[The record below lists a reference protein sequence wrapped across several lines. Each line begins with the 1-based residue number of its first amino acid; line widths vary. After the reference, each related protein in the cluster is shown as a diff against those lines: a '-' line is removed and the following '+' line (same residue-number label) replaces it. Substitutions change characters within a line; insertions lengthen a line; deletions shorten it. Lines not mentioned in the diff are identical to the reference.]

1 MNNDVK
7 LFYFGGSGGFFCL
20 HLLLL
25 TGIYNCKF
33 RGDDQNFENI
43 FKKQWNITDIKKWKS
58 TETWPDNDATMTS
71 DLNNKIYYICNDY
84 EFLPNKYHGKT
95 IVLYTDIETQCYL
108 AMTKNAWLN
117 CFKDQTNNS
126 LLNYYKNVKAQEWPD
141 MNNIHEFKNLPDKIK
156 EECLNRWKF
165 NELWPINDLTD
176 QPVLSSYG
184 VPYKNE
190 KIFHKLVTERIFDQA
205 DIVVKLQDLI
215 KTNGD
220 ILFDRLGIKGN
231 SRCKDF
237 VELWLNKHT
246 PEQLKYL
253 LS

>member
-1 MNNDVK
+1 MNNDIK
-7 LFYFGGSGGFFCL
+7 LFYFGASGGFFCL

-33 RGDDQNFENI
+33 TGDEQNFENI
-43 FKKQWNITDIKKWKS
+43 FKKQWDISDIGKWKS
-58 TETWPDNDATMTS
+58 TETWPYNDATLNS
-71 DLNNKIYYICNDY
+71 NLNNKIYYICNGY
-84 EFLPNKYHGKT
+84 EFLPKYPGKM

-117 CFKDQTNNS
+117 RCKDQTNIN
-126 LLNYYKNVKAQEWPD
+126 LLNYYKSVKTPEWPD
-141 MNNIHEFKNLPDKIK
+141 MTSVHEFKNLPDKIK
-156 EECLNRWKF
+156 EECLNVWKF
-165 NELWPINDLTD
+165 NELWPMNDLTD

-190 KIFHKLVTERIFDQA
+190 KVFHELVTERIIDQA

-215 KTNGD
+215 KTNGK
-220 ILFDRLGIKGN
+220 ILFDQLGIKGN
-231 SRCKDF
+231 IRCKEF
-237 VELWLNKHT
+237 VDLWLSKHT